1 MNVDGPGQFNW
12 GGDNE
17 FIVGSTAVNNAINL
31 RSGSNTTLLNGFNL
45 TAFRHGFNLNNGATL
60 TVQRNTSIIADSVYL
75 NGRMIFDL
83 DEVNN
88 ITDPMLNIT
97 TGFMTSIEGS
107 TAELA
112 RPGNVA
118 PLVVGN
124 RFYLI
129 HGNSALIGNSAS
141 GGATQTITHGSLLTA
156 TVRFVKSGN
165 DFYAE
170 VIRKDSGSLNAIQS
184 MSSAVVNDEAEEPEV
199 SEKTERP
206 YVCGPLPGSE
216 SDYEVPLI
224 DGETGEVIPR
234 STTITTLASSI
245 DLAGSVETTDLSL
258 SNQVTELTASNSSGN
273 LEDAESLVSGAES
286 ITRSHIVGIALAN
299 QGADLAAG
307 KGMESAVNSAEKD
320 AWGAFGAVSA
330 GSTRYNNIDVD
341 ASSVNVIAGISR
353 GVDTEI
359 GQLTAGV
366 FFEYGSN
373 AYDTHGSGNASY
385 IGGGLLGRMDF
396 AKTGDGHF
404 YTEATARIG
413 GLNNN
418 FDSNVLSDGYGRKA
432 GYETQSTYYGI
443 HLGTGYVWNIAE
455 DVALD
460 VYGKYFWL
468 HQDGNDVG
476 LSTGETVKFDAVDSH
491 RLRGGARLSYAINKS
506 FSPYI
511 GAAYEHEF
519 AGSSKASVY
528 GHDIKTAKLEGGT
541 GIGEIGLI
549 MKPSDQSPWFV
560 DLGVQGYTGQ
570 REGVAGN
577 LRVGLEF

>member
-1 MNVDGPGQFNW
+1 
-12 GGDNE
+12 GDNE
-17 FIVGSTAVNNAINL
+17 FIVDNVNNINMINL
-31 RSGSNTTLLNGFNL
+31 KSGSNTTLLDGFKL
-45 TAFRHGFNLNNGATL
+45 TALKHSFNLNRGATL
-60 TVQRNTSIIADSVYL
+60 TVHRNTNIIADSAVL
-75 NGRMIFDL
+75 SGKMIFDL

-97 TGFMTSIEGS
+97 SGMISINGS

-112 RPGNVA
+112 RPGNLA
-118 PLVVGN
+118 SLNVGDK
-124 RFYLI
+124 FYLI
-129 HGNSALIGNSAS
+129 NGSTTLRGVSAS
-141 GGATQTITHGSLLTA
+141 EGKIQTIKHGSLLEA
-156 TVRFVKSGN
+156 VVRFTKLGN

-170 VIRKDSGSLNAIQS
+170 VVSKNDGGLNAIQP
-184 MSSAVVNDEAEEPEV
+184 MSSNDDWPEYP
-199 SEKTERP
+199 EIPEYP
-206 YVCGPLPGSE
+206 EDPVCGGDLSDD

-234 STTITTLASSI
+234 STTITSLSSPIELAN
-245 DLAGSVETTDLSL
+245 SVETTDLAL

-273 LEDAESLVSGAES
+273 SEDAESLVSGAES
-286 ITRSHIVGIALAN
+286 ITRSNIVGIALAN

-307 KGMESAVNSAEKD
+307 KGMESAVNSAKKD

-330 GSTRYNNIDVD
+330 GSTRYNSIDVD

-373 AYDTHGSGNASY
+373 TYDTHGSGNASY

-396 AKTGDGHF
+396 ANTGNGHF

-432 GYETQSTYYGI
+432 GYEIQSTYYGI
-443 HLGTGYVWNIAE
+443 HFGTGYMWNISE

-460 VYGKYFWL
+460 VYGKYFWS
-468 HQDGNDVG
+468 HQDANDVG

-491 RLRGGARLSYAINKS
+491 RLRGGARLSYAINE
-506 FSPYI
+506 FVSPYI

-519 AGSSKASVY
+519 AGELKASVY
-528 GHDIKTAKLEGGT
+528 GYDIKAAKLEGGT
-541 GIGEIGLI
+541 GIGEIGLAF
-549 MKPSDQSPWFV
+549 KSSDQSPWFL

-570 REGVAGN
+570 REGIGGS